1 MAFLRDVWETV
12 GRNPELLLVWGTVAT
27 GLLARSRVVTRLL
40 PARVVKLLANPRRRR
55 ELLAI
60 IGELAALSHLSNA
73 ERRARAARRIAA
85 WLKERNIELSGHEVN
100 LLVESLVHVGKGSR

>member
-1 MAFLRDVWETV
+1 MGFLRDVTEGV
-12 GRNPELLLVWGTVAT
+12 GRNSELLLVWVTLAT
-27 GLLARSRVVTRLL
+27 GLLARSRWVTRLL

-60 IGELAALSHLSNA
+60 IMELAQLSHLSNA

-85 WLKERNIELSGHEVN
+85 WLKERNIPLSDHEVN
-100 LLVESLVHVGKGSR
+100 LLIESLVHAVKKG